1 MPKKQIEIHDSYYYD
16 GHRKKWKIE
25 NIANV
30 PVELPSEKLVRKWL
44 DNWDRTEGY
53 PQQESALDK
62 LFLRTFP
69 ENNELITVY
78 KNDRIRA

>member
-30 PVELPSEKLVRKWL
+30 PVELPSEKSVRKWL
-44 DNWDRTEGY
+44 DNWDRTESYDKTGDY
-53 PQQESALDK
+53 IMKALEYYHRHQERQK
-62 LFLRTFP
+62 
-69 ENNELITVY
+69 
-78 KNDRIRA
+78 DRDAR